1 MASLSSFINS
11 SQYVKENS
19 TFPFIA
25 GMILGSTYN
34 PPVFNGASNAASN
47 DPGGLFGWLTYAR
60 SNTAYF
66 NPARGSTS
74 SQYIVYNS
82 PADLVGDLNV
92 LDGVTYCLISGVSA
106 GGTYGFFSYEG
117 TVLNARNIG
126 SQFLYAINY
135 MAYGGTLVIAGT
147 TGGLNKYTDDTN
159 NLFDVVIDKDH
170 DANLAKWL
178 ITKTYTTG
186 IFPTIYESG
195 GYTGNGYTM
204 ANFDSL
210 LGSSSLT
217 SGNTVANRIFNI
229 CGVKT
234 ITNLDTSTVQ
244 ANTKLTYNIS
254 AAPDVGGF
262 FVRTKNRNE
271 LYLSIAGID
280 RSTILNGNI
289 TNPISW
295 SSDLKTTLRNN
306 RVNFF
311 VNNNP
316 KFLGSD
322 LVGATA
328 STAAITVGD
337 RIGPSKLKSE
347 LTNILSQIALKYL
360 FEVNNQT
367 TRDQIVTEVQTSID
381 KFAPYLDTTKT
392 QIICDNS
399 NNQNNS
405 STLAIK
411 LVVQPILSVESFVID
426 VSYTQ

>member
-25 GMILGSTYN
+25 GMVLGSNYS
-34 PPVFNGASNAASN
+34 PPTFNGASQAASN
-47 DPGGLFGWLTYAR
+47 DPGGLFGWLIYSR
-60 SNTAYF
+60 SNTGYF
-66 NPARGSTS
+66 NPTKGTTADS
-74 SQYIVYNS
+74 YIVYTS
-82 PADLVGDLNV
+82 PADLVGDLNA

-106 GGTYGFFSYEG
+106 GGTFGFFSYEG
-117 TVLNARNIG
+117 SQLNTRDIG
-126 SQFLYAINY
+126 TQFLYAINY
-135 MAYGGTLVIAGT
+135 MAYGGALVIAGSSA
-147 TGGLNKYTDDTN
+147 GLSKYSSDTN
-159 NLFDVVIDKDH
+159 NLFDVVIDKNYDTG
-170 DANLAKWL
+170 LAKWL
-178 ITKTYTTG
+178 VTQSYTTG
-186 IFPTIYESG
+186 IYPTKPDTDGI
-195 GYTGNGYTM
+195 TGSGYTM
-204 ANFDSL
+204 ANFDTL
-210 LGSSSLT
+210 LGSTLVT
-217 SGNTVANRIFNI
+217 GLTVANRIFNVF
-229 CGVKT
+229 GVKK

-244 ANTKLTYNIS
+244 QNTKLTYTIS

-271 LYLSIAGID
+271 LYLSIAGLD
-280 RSTILNGNI
+280 RSTVLNGNI

-328 STAAITVGD
+328 SSAAILVSE
-337 RIGPSKLKSE
+337 RVGPSKLRSE
-347 LTNILSQIALKYL
+347 LTNVLNTIALKYL
-360 FEVNNQT
+360 FQVNDQV
-367 TRDQIVTEVQTSID
+367 TRDQIVSEVQTSID
-381 KFAPYLDTTKT
+381 RYAPYLDTTKT

-426 VSYTQ
+426 VSYSQ